1 MTEPELPPHHH
12 HLTFND
18 PLSAEHAARLIRT
31 LGPLAGK
38 RVADLG
44 CGWAELLLRTL
55 ESEPAA
61 TGTGVDLD
69 ERAIAHGRA
78 LAEARGL
85 ADRVELVAGDAASWA
100 GGPVDVLINLGA
112 SHVWGGEPEAHTG
125 NALSAA
131 ADLLEPGG
139 RLLFG
144 EGFWQRP
151 PTGAEMAAMPEGLP
165 RGQYRSMADLVD
177 FAMSHG
183 FRLLALSEASR
194 AEWDEF
200 ENGHSLRI
208 EEAILAAPGS
218 PGAAEL
224 RARADAHR
232 EVRLRG
238 FRGLLGLA
246 YLTLVRT

>member
-1 MTEPELPPHHH
+1 MTASEIPPLYRY
-12 HLTFND
+12 LTFNG
-18 PLSAEHAARLIRT
+18 PLSEEHAARLIRT
-31 LGPLAGK
+31 LGPLTGK

-44 CGWAELLLRTL
+44 CGWAELLLRIL
-55 ESEPAA
+55 EAEPAA
-61 TGTGVDLD
+61 TGVGVDLD
-69 ERAIAHGRA
+69 EQGIAHARA
-78 LAEARGL
+78 RAEARGP
-85 ADRVELVAGDAASWA
+85 AGRVELVAGDAGAWA

-112 SHVWGGEPEAHTG
+112 SHVWGGAPEAHTS

-131 ADLLEPGG
+131 AGLLEPGG

-144 EGFWQRP
+144 ECFWQRP
-151 PTGAEMAAMPEGLP
+151 PTGAEMAAMPDDLP
-165 RGQYRSMADLVD
+165 REQYRSLPDLAD

-183 FRLLALSEASR
+183 FRLLALSEASQ
-194 AEWDEF
+194 AEWDDF
-200 ENGHSLRI
+200 ENGHALRL
-208 EEAILAAPGS
+208 EEAVLAAPDA
-218 PGAAEL
+218 PGAAGL